1 MTDEEIQEIIQ
12 VLRSIKA
19 KFDRQQRFNW
29 ITRHLSREE
38 KQAVEKRMRE
48 MWSKQG

>member
-1 MTDEEIQEIIQ
+1 MTDEDIQEIID
-12 VLRSIKA
+12 VLRGIKA

-29 ITRHLSREE
+29 MTRHLSREE
-38 KQAVEKRMRE
+38 KIKTEKRMRE